1 MNANTIHT
9 SAPVSD
15 PVQTLLA
22 NDGSHSSSQRP
33 SESLDSHAVWLRAL
47 AVAESMTGKW
57 FDAREYRQLLH
68 RR

>member
-1 MNANTIHT
+1 
-9 SAPVSD
+9 
-15 PVQTLLA
+15 VQTLLA